1 MHTPMTPSHKHS
13 TKALKYTSL
22 SSKNITWDQ
31 SSLHILK
38 SAILWGFPV
47 GLVVKNLPAMQEMR
61 ETQVRSLGG
70 KIPWRRTWQS
80 TPVFL
85 PGESHGQRS
94 LVSHSLWSHKG
105 SETTVPPTPL
115 LSPYG
120 WCAYKERLGHRH
132 THRRKNRRQAKK
144 RGFRR
149 KSLADI
155 LTSDVQPPELWENRF
170 WSWYLF

>member
-1 MHTPMTPSHKHS
+1 MDKKAGRLQS
-13 TKALKYTSL
+13 TGVTKSRIPLSDEHYTITRGTGL
-22 SSKNITWDQ
+22 PRWLRGKESSCQCRKGRRHGFNPWVR
-31 SSLHILK
+31 K
-38 SAILWGFPV
+38 ILWR
-47 GLVVKNLPAMQEMR
+47 R
-61 ETQVRSLGG
+61 E
-70 KIPWRRTWQS
+70 WQS

-155 LTSDVQPPELWENRF
+155 LTSDVQPPEL
-170 WSWYLF
+170 